1 MGSIGLVVGATIGP
15 VIQDLGIDLAEVNG
29 PLLAPGVG
37 AQGAGPA
44 ELAQVFG
51 SARNRVLVNQSR
63 SVLAAGPFVEKL
75 RGAIQASAGAA
86 QYTLQSGTS
95 TVHE

>member
-1 MGSIGLVVGATIGP
+1 MLGGGSG
-15 VIQDLGIDLAEVNG
+15 GIDLEAVNG

-44 ELAQVFG
+44 ELAEVFG
-51 SARNRVLVNQSR
+51 SARSRVLVNQSR
-63 SVLAAGPFVEKL
+63 SVLQAGPFVEKL

-86 QYTLQSGTS
+86 QYTLQPGTS
-95 TVHE
+95 TVLE